1 IGDTITLNHQA
12 TLLNNKIVKM
22 SNMILFLVVVL
33 FSTTLTSHSVD
44 GCDITLKED
53 FELER
58 HLKLINKPPIKSI
71 ETEFGY
77 IVDCV
82 DIKKQ
87 PALDHPLLK
96 NHKLQTRPSIFS
108 KNEKTNLNISP
119 TKTRF
124 GLDIVNCPKGSVPI
138 RRTTKEELIRAKS
151 LLENNTL
158 AKRDAHKAEVYLKN
172 FHGENYYGVSGTT
185 SVYKPE
191 CTIEQASASNAYVR
205 NGEGGAINEISV
217 GWHVFPHI
225 YGNDRTYAYATWTS
239 DNYVKTGCYNVQCQ
253 GFVQIHSQYHIG
265 AAMQNTSVYGGDTF
279 TMSINIYQD
288 AKSKNW
294 WISIFGNTI
303 GYYPQELFNNL
314 KEAVQVGWGGA
325 TIAIGAP
332 SPKMGSGYFPD
343 GNFKHACYFQNIG
356 YKNATNSQYYG
367 PDYSAAKVFHDV
379 PECFGVDY
387 YGRHESPFGYC
398 LQFGGP
404 GGKCD

>member
-1 IGDTITLNHQA
+1 
-12 TLLNNKIVKM
+12 M
-22 SNMILFLVVVL
+22 SNMIFFLVML
-33 FSTTLTSHSVD
+33 FSTTVTSHSVD
-44 GCDITLKED
+44 GNDITLKEE

-82 DIKKQ
+82 DIKTQ
-87 PALDHPLLK
+87 PAFDHPLLK
-96 NHKLQTRPSIFS
+96 NHKLQIRPSFYS
-108 KNEKTNLNISP
+108 KNEKTNLNISS

-124 GLDIVNCPKGSVPI
+124 GSDIVDCPKGSVPI
-138 RRTTKEELIRAKS
+138 RRTTKEDLIRAKI
-151 LLENNTL
+151 LLNNNTL
-158 AKRDAHKAEVYLKN
+158 VKRKAHRAEVYVSGR
-172 FHGENYYGVSGTT
+172 HYYGVRGTT

-191 CTIEQASASNAYVR
+191 CSINQASMSNAYVR
-205 NGEGGAINEISV
+205 NGEGGALNKISV

-239 DNYVKTGCYNVQCQ
+239 DGYVKTGCYNLQCQ
-253 GFVQIHSQYHIG
+253 GFVQIHSKYHIG
-265 AAMQNTSVYGGDTF
+265 VPLQPVSVYGGDIYE
-279 TMSINIYQD
+279 MPVAIYQD

-294 WISIFGNTI
+294 WLSIFGETI

-314 KEAVQVGWGGA
+314 KEAVQVGWGGS
-325 TIAIGAP
+325 TIAMGDP

-343 GNFKHACYFQNIG
+343 KNFKHACYFLNIG

-367 PDYSAAKVFHDV
+367 PNYSEAKGFHDV
-379 PECFGVDY
+379 PECFGVEY
-387 YGRHESPFGYC
+387 YGRQESPYGYC

-404 GGKCD
+404 GGKCDY